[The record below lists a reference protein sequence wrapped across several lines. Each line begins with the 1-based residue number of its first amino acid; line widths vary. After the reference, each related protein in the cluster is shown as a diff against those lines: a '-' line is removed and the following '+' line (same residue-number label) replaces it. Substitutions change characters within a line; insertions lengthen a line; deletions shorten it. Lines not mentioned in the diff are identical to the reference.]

1 MGISPMMQQYLTIH
15 EQYPDCLLL
24 FRLGDF
30 YELFFEDAKVAS
42 HELELTLTGKDCGL
56 EERAPMCGVPF
67 HSVNTYIEKL
77 IERGYKVA
85 ICEQMEDPALA
96 KGLVKREVVRV
107 ITAGTVTDPVMLDD
121 RKNNYL
127 MAVLTDGRNAGIAFA
142 DVSTGE
148 FYVAEPAMAILR
160 AEILRTAPTEIIC
173 ASRESLKQAAG
184 EFPGIVI
191 SEQNSNW
198 FQLHNAGEVLCDHFK
213 LPHLAGLGLEEH
225 PFATRA
231 AGALMKYLG
240 ETQKNSLEHM
250 TTLRFARSG
259 NRMLLD
265 PNTRRNLELTES
277 LRWKGKK
284 GTLLNLLDR
293 TSTAM
298 GGRLLRSW
306 VEQPLLEREEI
317 NGRLD
322 AVEALAQSR
331 MIGISLAEELEGVYD
346 MERLLSKVSY
356 RNLNARDCLALCASF
371 KRIPGIRE
379 LVASLPGVVGHC
391 CASGTDRDGA
401 SVHSASGDFPRMEDG
416 GSVQNASGEL
426 QRILQAL
433 DPMED
438 LTALLE
444 AAIHPDAPIQIT
456 EGGIIRDGYNSTLD
470 EYREAQKHGRQ
481 WILDMENRERE
492 STGIRNLRIQYN
504 KVFGYYIEVTK
515 SFLSQVPERYIRK
528 QTLTNA
534 ERFMT
539 PELKEVEQKIIGAQ
553 EQSVRLELQIF
564 GEIRDRIAGE
574 ISRIQRTAEAV
585 KRLDAYQSLARVAA
599 ENRYVRPEIVTDG
612 TLSITEGRHPVVEQ
626 SIPENSFVPN
636 DTLLDTGENRM
647 MIITGPN
654 MAGKSTYM
662 RQVALICLM
671 AQIGSFVPATEAH
684 LPVCDQIFTRVGA
697 SDDLA
702 SGQSTFMVEMSETA
716 YILRNATKD
725 SLIILDEIGRGT
737 STFDGLSIAWAVVE
751 YICDREKIGAKTLF
765 ATHYHELSELEG
777 HLEGIKNYCISV
789 KEHGEDVIFMRK
801 ITRGGADKS
810 FGVHVARLAGIPHP
824 VIVRA
829 HEIQARLEVSDINQN
844 TIGQNILGDSNEN
857 RKNQQVDMFEYR
869 KMEIIQEL
877 QELDVMAL
885 TPIDAMNKLF
895 LLREKARKV

>member
-1 MGISPMMQQYLTIH
+1 MGISPMMQQYLNIH

-56 EERAPMCGVPF
+56 EERAPMCGMPF

-127 MAVLTDGRNAGIAFA
+127 MAVLTDGKNAGIACA

-160 AEILRTAPTEIIC
+160 AEILRSAPTEIIC
-173 ASRESLKQAAG
+173 ASRESLKEAAG
-184 EFPGIVI
+184 EFPGIVV

-198 FQLHNAGEVLCDHFK
+198 FRLHNAGEVLCDHFK

-225 PFATRA
+225 PSATRA

-284 GTLLNLLDR
+284 GTLLSLLDK

-306 VEQPLLEREEI
+306 VEQPLLDREEI

-322 AVEALAQSR
+322 AVEELVRNR

-379 LVASLPGVVGHC
+379 LVAS
-391 CASGTDRDGA
+391 GTIQDA
-401 SVHSASGDFPRMEDG
+401 
-416 GSVQNASGEL
+416 ASGEL
-426 QRILQAL
+426 PRILQAL

-456 EGGIIRDGYNSTLD
+456 EGGIIRDGYNPTLD

-492 STGIRNLRIQYN
+492 ATGIRNLRIQYN

-515 SFLSQVPERYIRK
+515 SFLSQVPPRYIRK

>member
-1 MGISPMMQQYLTIH
+1 MALSPMMQQYLQIH
-15 EQYPDCLLL
+15 DNYPDCLLL

-30 YELFFEDAKVAS
+30 YELFFEDAKTAS
-42 HELELTLTGKDCGL
+42 RELELTLTGKDCGL

-96 KGLVKREVVRV
+96 KGLVKRDVVRV

-121 RKNNYL
+121 KTNNYL
-127 MAVLTDGRNAGIAFA
+127 MSITTDGNHAGIAYT

-148 FYVAEPAMAILR
+148 FYVAEPALPILR
-160 AEILRTAPTEIIC
+160 AEILRISPTEIIC
-173 ASRESLKQAAG
+173 SSRDTLREKAG
-184 EFPGIVI
+184 DLPGILI

-198 FQLHNAGEVLCDHFK
+198 FQLHNANETLCDHFR

-225 PFATRA
+225 KYATSA

-240 ETQKNSLEHM
+240 DTQKNSLEHI
-250 TTLRFARSG
+250 TTLRFSKSG

-277 LRWKGKK
+277 LRWKGRK
-284 GTLLNLLDR
+284 GTLLNLLDK
-293 TSTAM
+293 TATAM

-306 VEQPLLEREEI
+306 VEQPLLDRDEI
-317 NGRLD
+317 NARLD
-322 AVEALAQSR
+322 AVEELTKNR
-331 MIGISLAEELEGVYD
+331 ITGMSLSEELDGVYD

-356 RNLNARDCLALCASF
+356 RNLNARDCLALCASL

-379 LVASLPGVVGHC
+379 LIREMGS
-391 CASGTDRDGA
+391 SEIRD
-401 SVHSASGDFPRMEDG
+401 
-416 GSVQNASGEL
+416 
-426 QRILQAL
+426 IYTAL

-438 LTALLE
+438 LTDLLE
-444 AAIHPDAPIQIT
+444 KAIHPDAPILIT
-456 EGGIIRDGYNSTLD
+456 EGGIIRDGYSEILD
-470 EYREAQKHGRQ
+470 EYREAQKNGKK
-481 WILDMENRERE
+481 WILDLEAKERE
-492 STGIRNLRIQYN
+492 ETGIRNLRVQFN
-504 KVFGYYIEVTK
+504 KVFGYYIEVTR
-515 SFLSQVPERYIRK
+515 SFLGQVPERYIRK

-539 PELKEVEQKIIGAQ
+539 PELKEMEQKIIGAQ

-564 GEIRDRIAGE
+564 NGIRDRIASQ
-574 ISRIQRTAEAV
+574 INRIQKTAEAV
-585 KRLDAYQSLARVAA
+585 KKLDAYQSLSRAAA
-599 ENRYVRPEIVTDG
+599 ENRYVRPEIVKDG

-626 SIPENSFVPN
+626 SIPDNSFVPN
-636 DTLLDTGENRM
+636 DTLLDSDENRM

-777 HLEGIKNYCISV
+777 HMEGIKNYCISV

-844 TIGQNILGDSNEN
+844 TIGQNILGEN
-857 RKNQQVDMFEYR
+857 NQQRMNEQQDLFEYK

-885 TPIDAMNKLF
+885 TPIDAMNRLF
-895 LLREKARKV
+895 LLREKAKKV

>member
-1 MGISPMMQQYLTIH
+1 MALSPMMQQYLQIH
-15 EQYPDCLLL
+15 DEYPDCLLL

-30 YELFFEDAKVAS
+30 YELFFEDAKTAS
-42 HELELTLTGKDCGL
+42 RELELTLTGKDCGL

-96 KGLVKREVVRV
+96 KGLVRRDVVRV
-107 ITAGTVTDPVMLDD
+107 ITAGTVTDPAMLDE
-121 RKNNYL
+121 KSNNYL
-127 MAVLTDGRNAGIAFA
+127 MSIVTNSTHAGLAWA

-148 FYVAEPAMAILR
+148 FFVSEPELPILR
-160 AEILRTAPTEIIC
+160 AEILRIAPTEIIC
-173 ASRESLKQAAG
+173 SGTDAFRESASAY
-184 EFPGIVI
+184 PGILI

-198 FQLHNAGEVLCDHFK
+198 FQHHNATETLCSHFR
-213 LPHLAGLGLEEH
+213 LPHLAGLGLEDH
-225 PFATRA
+225 KLSACA

-240 ETQKNSLEHM
+240 ETQKNNLEHM
-250 TTLRFARSG
+250 TTLRFTQSG
-259 NRMLLD
+259 NRMLID

-277 LRWKGKK
+277 LRGKGKK
-284 GTLLNLLDR
+284 GTLLNLLDK
-293 TSTAM
+293 TCTAM

-306 VEQPLLEREEI
+306 VEQPLLSEDEI
-317 NGRLD
+317 NLRLD
-322 AVEALAQSR
+322 AVEELVR
-331 MIGISLAEELEGVYD
+331 NRITGITLAEELDGVYD
-346 MERLLSKVSY
+346 LERLLSKVSY

-371 KRIPGIRE
+371 KRLPAVRDLLKDMNSRE
-379 LVASLPGVVGHC
+379 LSQI
-391 CASGTDRDGA
+391 RN
-401 SVHSASGDFPRMEDG
+401 E
-416 GSVQNASGEL
+416 
-426 QRILQAL
+426 L

-444 AAIHPDAPIQIT
+444 RAIHPDAPIVIT
-456 EGGIIRDGYNSTLD
+456 EGGIIRDGYSGILD
-470 EYREAQKHGRQ
+470 EYREAQKNGKQ
-481 WILDMENRERE
+481 WILQLEQKERE
-492 STGIRNLRIQYN
+492 ATGIRNLRVQYN

-515 SFLSQVPERYIRK
+515 SFLNLVPDHYIRK
-528 QTLTNA
+528 QTLTSA

-539 PELKEVEQKIIGAQ
+539 PELKEMEQKIIGAQ

-564 GEIRDRIAGE
+564 NEIRDRIAEE
-574 ISRIQRTAEAV
+574 ITRIQRNATAV
-585 KRLDAYQSLARVAA
+585 KKLDAYQSLSRTAA
-599 ENRYVRPEIVTDG
+599 ENHYVRPEIVTDG

-626 SIPENSFVPN
+626 TLNENSFVPN
-636 DTLLDTGENRM
+636 DTLLDTEGNRM

-671 AQIGSFVPATEAH
+671 AQIGSFVPAKEAH
-684 LPVCDQIFTRVGA
+684 LSVCDQIFTRVGA

-716 YILRNATKD
+716 YILRNATRN

-751 YICDREKIGAKTLF
+751 YICDRNRIGAKTLF

-777 HLEGIKNYCISV
+777 HLEGIKNYCITV
-789 KEHGEDVIFMRK
+789 KEHGEDVIFLRK
-801 ITRGGADKS
+801 IQRGGADKS
-810 FGVHVARLAGIPHP
+810 FGVHVARLAGVPHE

-844 TIGQNILGDSNEN
+844 TIGQNILGENNQPRMNE
-857 RKNQQVDMFEYR
+857 QQDLFEYQ

-885 TPIDAMNKLF
+885 TPIDAMNRLF
-895 LLREKARKV
+895 LLREKARKI

>member
-1 MGISPMMQQYLTIH
+1 MALSPMMQQYLQIH
-15 EQYPDCLLL
+15 DAYPDCLLL

-30 YELFFEDAKVAS
+30 YELFFEDAKTAS
-42 HELELTLTGKDCGL
+42 RELELTLTGKDCGL

-96 KGLVKREVVRV
+96 KGLVKRDVVRV
-107 ITAGTVTDPVMLDD
+107 ITAGTVTDPVMLDE
-121 RKNNYL
+121 KTNNYL
-127 MAVLTDGRNAGIAFA
+127 MSIILDGNHAGIAYT

-148 FYVAEPAMAILR
+148 FFVAEPPVQILR
-160 AEILRTAPTEIIC
+160 AEIMRTSPTEIIC
-173 ASRESLKQAAG
+173 ASREVLKEKAG
-184 EFPGIVI
+184 DLQNVLI

-198 FQLHNAGEVLCDHFK
+198 FQLHNAKETLCSHFR

-225 PFATRA
+225 KHAACA

-240 ETQKNSLEHM
+240 ETQKNSLEHI
-250 TTLRFARSG
+250 TTLRFSKSG

-284 GTLLNLLDR
+284 GTLLNLLDQ
-293 TSTAM
+293 TATAM

-306 VEQPLLEREEI
+306 VEQPLLDRDEI
-317 NGRLD
+317 NIRLD
-322 AVEALAQSR
+322 AVDELVKNR
-331 MIGISLAEELEGVYD
+331 IIGISLAEELNGVYD

-371 KRIPGIRE
+371 RRIPGIRD
-379 LVASLPGVVGHC
+379 LI
-391 CASGTDRDGA
+391 RDLE
-401 SVHSASGDFPRMEDG
+401 STEIRNIHES
-416 GSVQNASGEL
+416 
-426 QRILQAL
+426 L

-438 LTALLE
+438 LTTLLE
-444 AAIHPDAPIQIT
+444 KAIHPDAPILIT
-456 EGGIIRDGYNSTLD
+456 EGGIIRDGYSEELD
-470 EYREAQKHGRQ
+470 EYRAAQKHGRQ
-481 WILDMENRERE
+481 WILDLEAKERE
-492 STGIRNLRIQYN
+492 ETGIRNLRIQYN

-515 SFLSQVPERYIRK
+515 SFLGQVPDRYIRK

-539 PELKEVEQKIIGAQ
+539 PELKEMEQKIIGAQ

-564 GEIRDRIAGE
+564 NEIRDRIAAE
-574 ISRIQRTAEAV
+574 IQRIQTTAEAV
-585 KRLDAYQSLARVAA
+585 KKLDVYQSLSRTAA

-636 DTLLDTGENRM
+636 DTLLDQNENRM

-671 AQIGSFVPATEAH
+671 AQIGSFVPAAEAH

-751 YICDREKIGAKTLF
+751 YICDKEKIGAKTLF

-777 HLEGIKNYCISV
+777 HLDGIKNYCITV

-844 TIGQNILGDSNEN
+844 TIGQNILGEN
-857 RKNQQVDMFEYR
+857 NQQRMNEQVDLFEYK

-885 TPIDAMNKLF
+885 TPIDAMNRLF
-895 LLREKARKV
+895 LLREKAKKV

>member
-1 MGISPMMQQYLTIH
+1 
-15 EQYPDCLLL
+15 
-24 FRLGDF
+24 
-30 YELFFEDAKVAS
+30 
-42 HELELTLTGKDCGL
+42 
-56 EERAPMCGVPF
+56 
-67 HSVNTYIEKL
+67 
-77 IERGYKVA
+77 
-85 ICEQMEDPALA
+85 
-96 KGLVKREVVRV
+96 
-107 ITAGTVTDPVMLDD
+107 
-121 RKNNYL
+121 
-127 MAVLTDGRNAGIAFA
+127 
-142 DVSTGE
+142 
-148 FYVAEPAMAILR
+148 
-160 AEILRTAPTEIIC
+160 
-173 ASRESLKQAAG
+173 
-184 EFPGIVI
+184 
-191 SEQNSNW
+191 
-198 FQLHNAGEVLCDHFK
+198 
-213 LPHLAGLGLEEH
+213 
-225 PFATRA
+225 
-231 AGALMKYLG
+231 MKYLG
-240 ETQKNSLEHM
+240 ETQKNSLEHI
-250 TTLRFARSG
+250 TSLRFSKSG

-284 GTLLNLLDR
+284 GTLLNLLDK
-293 TSTAM
+293 TATAM

-306 VEQPLLEREEI
+306 VEQPLLDRDEI
-317 NGRLD
+317 NARLD
-322 AVEALAQSR
+322 AVEELTKNR
-331 MIGISLAEELEGVYD
+331 ITGISLAEELDGVYD

-371 KRIPGIRE
+371 KRIPGIRDLIGE
-379 LVASLPGVVGHC
+379 MKC
-391 CASGTDRDGA
+391 DEIRNIRD
-401 SVHSASGDFPRMEDG
+401 
-416 GSVQNASGEL
+416 
-426 QRILQAL
+426 AL

-438 LTALLE
+438 LTDLLE
-444 AAIHPDAPIQIT
+444 KAIHPDAPILIT
-456 EGGIIRDGYNSTLD
+456 EGGIIRDGYSQILD
-470 EYREAQKHGRQ
+470 EYREAQKNGRQ
-481 WILDMENRERE
+481 WILDLEAKERE
-492 STGIRNLRIQYN
+492 ETGIRNLRVQYN

-515 SFLSQVPERYIRK
+515 SFLSQVPDRYIRK

-539 PELKEVEQKIIGAQ
+539 PELKEMEQKIIGAQ

-564 GEIRDRIAGE
+564 NEVRDRIAAE
-574 ISRIQRTAEAV
+574 IYRIQQTAEAV
-585 KRLDAYQSLARVAA
+585 KKLDAYQSLSRTAA
-599 ENRYVRPEIVTDG
+599 ENRYVRPDIVTDG

-636 DTLLDTGENRM
+636 DTLLDLNENRM

-671 AQIGSFVPATEAH
+671 AQIGSFVPAAEAH

-716 YILRNATKD
+716 YILRNATRD

-751 YICDREKIGAKTLF
+751 YICDKDRIGAKTLF

-844 TIGQNILGDSNEN
+844 TIGQNILGENSQQRMNE
-857 RKNQQVDMFEYR
+857 QVDLFEYK

-885 TPIDAMNKLF
+885 TPIDAMNRLF

>member
-1 MGISPMMQQYLTIH
+1 MGISPMMQQYLNIH

-127 MAVLTDGRNAGIAFA
+127 MAVLTDGKNAGIAYA

-173 ASRESLKQAAG
+173 ASRESLKEAAG
-184 EFPGIVI
+184 EFPGIVV

-225 PFATRA
+225 PSATRA

-284 GTLLNLLDR
+284 GTLLNLLDK

-306 VEQPLLEREEI
+306 VEQPLLDREEI

-322 AVEALAQSR
+322 AVEELVRNR

-379 LVASLPGVVGHC
+379 LVAS
-391 CASGTDRDGA
+391 GTIQDA
-401 SVHSASGDFPRMEDG
+401 
-416 GSVQNASGEL
+416 ASGEL
-426 QRILQAL
+426 PRILQAL

-456 EGGIIRDGYNSTLD
+456 EGGIIRDGYNPTLD

-492 STGIRNLRIQYN
+492 ATGIRNLRIQYN

-599 ENRYVRPEIVTDG
+599 ENRYVRPEIVSDG

-737 STFDGLSIAWAVVE
+737 GTFDGLSIAWAVVE

>member
-1 MGISPMMQQYLTIH
+1 MGISPMMQQYLNIH

-30 YELFFEDAKVAS
+30 YELFFEDAKTAS
-42 HELELTLTGKDCGL
+42 RELELTLTGKDCGL

-127 MAVLTDGRNAGIAFA
+127 MAVLTDGKNAGIAYA

-173 ASRESLKQAAG
+173 ASRESLKEAAG
-184 EFPGIVI
+184 EFPGIVV

-225 PFATRA
+225 PSATRA

-284 GTLLNLLDR
+284 GTLLNLLDK

-306 VEQPLLEREEI
+306 VEQPLLDREEI

-322 AVEALAQSR
+322 AVEELVRNR

-379 LVASLPGVVGHC
+379 LVAS
-391 CASGTDRDGA
+391 GTIQDA
-401 SVHSASGDFPRMEDG
+401 
-416 GSVQNASGEL
+416 ASGEL
-426 QRILQAL
+426 PRILQAL

-456 EGGIIRDGYNSTLD
+456 EGGIIRDGYNPTLD

-492 STGIRNLRIQYN
+492 ATGIRNLRIQYN

-599 ENRYVRPEIVTDG
+599 ENRYVRPEIVSDG

-737 STFDGLSIAWAVVE
+737 GTFDGLSIAWAVVE